1 MDTVELFDP
10 NNRWRHRHPG
20 EKAALAGGMLLIA
33 ISLPPGL
40 ITAMIA
46 VLMALAALLGAR
58 VSWRRFLGG
67 VAVPAGFLFTG
78 VLPILISLAWW
89 PEHNLPSVKLNLSAA
104 GEVINRGLAATT
116 CLIFFATTTSISDI
130 LHLLRAARCP
140 DFVLELM
147 MLTYRFAL
155 ALVQIARSVRLAQRL
170 RLGYHSRTAGFRS
183 LGLLAANLLPR
194 SIDRAKR
201 LAQGLES
208 RGYDGQLPVLSCME
222 RISWRSLSAIL
233 AVQIVLAGLGI
244 LTARSML

>member
-1 MDTVELFDP
+1 MDEVELFDP

-20 EKAALAGGMLLIA
+20 EKAALAGGMLLLA

-40 ITAMIA
+40 VTALIT
-46 VLMALAALLGAR
+46 VLMVMAALSGAR
-58 VSWRRFLGG
+58 VSWRRFFGG

-78 VLPILISLAWW
+78 VLPILISLTWI
-89 PEHNLPSVKLNLSAA
+89 PDHTLPRLRLNLVAA

-140 DFVLELM
+140 DFVLELI
-147 MLTYRFAL
+147 MLSYRFAL
-155 ALVQIARSVRLAQRL
+155 ALVQTARSVRLAQRL
-170 RLGYHSRTAGFRS
+170 RLGYHSRTAGIRS

-208 RGYDGQLPVLSCME
+208 RGYDGQLSVLSSME
-222 RISWRSLSAIL
+222 PISWQSLAAIL
-233 AVQIVLAGLGI
+233 SVQIVLGGLGI
-244 LTARSML
+244 LSAGSTL

>member
-10 NNRWRHRHPG
+10 DNRWRHRHPG
-20 EKAALAGGMLLIA
+20 EKAALAGGMLLLA
-33 ISLPPGL
+33 ISLPPGF
-40 ITAMIA
+40 ITALIA
-46 VLMALAALLGAR
+46 VLMALAALIGAR

-78 VLPILISLAWW
+78 ALPILISLTWIPDHTLPRFGW
-89 PEHNLPSVKLNLSAA
+89 NLAA
-104 GEVINRGLAATT
+104 ASEVIIRGLAATT

-130 LHLLRAARCP
+130 LHLLRTARCP

-155 ALVQIARSVRLAQRL
+155 ALVRTARSVRLAQRL
-170 RLGYHSRTAGFRS
+170 RLGYHSRTAGFRA
-183 LGLLAANLLPR
+183 LGLLAASLLPR

-208 RGYDGQLPVLSCME
+208 RGYDGQLPVLSSME
-222 RISWRSLSAIL
+222 PISWRSLAAIL
-233 AVQIVLAGLGI
+233 SLQIGLAGLGI
-244 LTARSML
+244 VMAGSMR

>member
-10 NNRWRHRHPG
+10 NNRWRDRHPG
-20 EKAALAGGMLLIA
+20 EKAALAGGMLLLA

-40 ITAMIA
+40 ITILIA

-67 VAVPAGFLFTG
+67 VAVPAGFMFTG
-78 VLPILISLAWW
+78 VLPILISLTWI
-89 PEHNLPSVKLNLSAA
+89 PDHTLPKLKLNLAA
-104 GEVINRGLAATT
+104 ASEVINRGLAATT

-130 LHLLRAARCP
+130 LHLLRIARCP

-155 ALVQIARSVRLAQRL
+155 ALVQTARSVRLAQRL
-170 RLGYHSRTAGFRS
+170 RLGYHSRFTGLRS

-208 RGYDGQLPVLSCME
+208 RGYDGRLPVLSSME
-222 RISWRSLSAIL
+222 PISWRSLVAIVSL
-233 AVQIVLAGLGI
+233 QTVLAGVGI
-244 LTARSML
+244 LTAGSTL